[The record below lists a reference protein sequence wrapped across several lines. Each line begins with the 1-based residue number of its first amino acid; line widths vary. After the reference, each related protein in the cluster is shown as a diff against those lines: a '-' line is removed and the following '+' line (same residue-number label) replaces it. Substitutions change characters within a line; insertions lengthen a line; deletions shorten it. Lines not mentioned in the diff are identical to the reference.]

1 MRFMIALLVAL
12 VHGPAMA
19 HELTPTYPEMRSS
32 FIDNVSVTNLQ
43 IFNRREDVRFYVID
57 VYTADWQ
64 PIQFATSQQVLEV
77 DYLQKVNFE
86 VYIRNRDLERAEYIC
101 TTSKLLTDNVEST
114 GISSRIC
121 SKLN

>member
-12 VHGPAMA
+12 VCGPAMA
-19 HELTPTYPEMRSS
+19 HELTPTYPELRSS
-32 FIDNVSVTNLQ
+32 FINNVSVTNLQ
-43 IFNRREDVRFYVID
+43 LFNRREDVRFYVID

-64 PIQFATSQQVLEV
+64 PIQFATGQQVLEV
-77 DYLQKVNFE
+77 DYLQRVNFE
-86 VYIRNRDLERAEYIC
+86 VYIRNRDLEKAEYIC

>member
-1 MRFMIALLVAL
+1 MRYVIALVLML
-12 VHGPAMA
+12 VHGSAMA

-32 FIDNVSVTNLQ
+32 FIENVSVTNLQ
-43 IFNRREDVRFYVID
+43 LFNRREDVRFYVID

-64 PIQFATSQQVLEV
+64 PVQFATGQQVLEV
-77 DYLQKVNFE
+77 EYLQRVNFE
-86 VYIRNRDLERAEYIC
+86 VYIRDRDLERAEYIC

-114 GISSRIC
+114 GVSSRIC